1 MKSIKNIK
9 PKRIFEELA
18 QMGVLSDLLENQW
31 FSFYKMNEKFRDDIN
46 EILLKYS
53 EKEVTVLE
61 QHYLEELCS
70 SLQFF
75 IDYIKYGRNKS
86 TESGI

>member
-9 PKRIFEELA
+9 PRRIFEELA
-18 QMGVLSDLLENQW
+18 EMGVLADLLENQW
-31 FSFYKMNEKFRDDIN
+31 FSFYKMSDKFREDIN

-53 EKEVTVLE
+53 EKKVTVLE
-61 QHYLEELCS
+61 QYYLEELCK

-75 IDYIKYGRNKS
+75 IDYVSIWMKQKH
-86 TESGI
+86 

>member
-1 MKSIKNIK
+1 MKEIK

-18 QMGVLSDLLENQW
+18 ELGVLGDLLQYQW
-31 FSFYKMNEKFRDDIN
+31 REFYEQDERFREDVN

-53 EKEVTVLE
+53 PGEVTVLE
-61 QHYLEELCS
+61 KYLLEQLCQ

-75 IDYIKYGRNKS
+75 IDYTQVWMNPRL
-86 TESGI
+86 

>member
-1 MKSIKNIK
+1 VKEIK

-18 QMGVLSDLLENQW
+18 ELGVLGDLLQYQW
-31 FSFYKMNEKFRDDIN
+31 REFYEQDERFREDVN

-53 EKEVTVLE
+53 PGEVTVLE
-61 QHYLEELCS
+61 KYLLEQLCQ

-75 IDYIKYGRNKS
+75 IDYTQVWMNRRL
-86 TESGI
+86 

>member
-1 MKSIKNIK
+1 MKEIK

-18 QMGVLSDLLENQW
+18 ELGVLGDLLQYQW
-31 FSFYKMNEKFRDDIN
+31 REFYEQDEKFREDVN

-53 EKEVTVLE
+53 PGEVTVLE
-61 QHYLEELCS
+61 KYLLEQLCQ

-75 IDYIKYGRNKS
+75 IDYTQVWMNRRL
-86 TESGI
+86 

>member
-1 MKSIKNIK
+1 VKDIK

-18 QMGVLSDLLENQW
+18 ELGVLGDLLQYQW
-31 FSFYKMNEKFRDDIN
+31 REFYEQDEKFREDVN

-53 EKEVTVLE
+53 PGEVTVLE
-61 QHYLEELCS
+61 KYLLEQLCQ

-75 IDYIKYGRNKS
+75 IDYTQVWMNRRL
-86 TESGI
+86 

>member
-1 MKSIKNIK
+1 MKKIE

-18 QMGVLSDLLENQW
+18 ELGVLGDLLKHQW
-31 FSFYKMNEKFRDDIN
+31 REFYEKNEKFREDIN

-53 EKEVTVLE
+53 KESVTVLE
-61 QHYLEELCS
+61 KYYLEKLCE

-75 IDYIKYGRNKS
+75 IDYTKLWTSRKQ
-86 TESGI
+86 

>member
-1 MKSIKNIK
+1 MKKLKNIK

-18 QMGVLSDLLENQW
+18 ELGVLADLLENQW
-31 FSFYKMNEKFRDDIN
+31 NNFYKMNEKFREDLN

-53 EKEVTVLE
+53 QKEVTILE
-61 QHYLEELCS
+61 QYFLEQLCS

-75 IDYIKYGRNKS
+75 IDYTSLWTKQKR
-86 TESGI
+86 

>member
-1 MKSIKNIK
+1 VKEIK

-18 QMGVLSDLLENQW
+18 ELGVLGDLLQYQW
-31 FSFYKMNEKFRDDIN
+31 REFYEQDEKFREDVN

-53 EKEVTVLE
+53 PGEVTVLE
-61 QHYLEELCS
+61 KYLLEQLCQ

-75 IDYIKYGRNKS
+75 IDYTQVWMNRRL
-86 TESGI
+86 

>member
-1 MKSIKNIK
+1 VKEIK

-18 QMGVLSDLLENQW
+18 ELGVLGDLLQYQW
-31 FSFYKMNEKFRDDIN
+31 REFYEQDEKFREDVN

-53 EKEVTVLE
+53 PCEVTVLE
-61 QHYLEELCS
+61 KYLLEQLCQ

-75 IDYIKYGRNKS
+75 IDYTQVWMNRRL
-86 TESGI
+86 

>member
-9 PKRIFEELA
+9 PRRIFEELA
-18 QMGVLSDLLENQW
+18 EMGVLADLLENQW
-31 FSFYKMNEKFRDDIN
+31 LSFYIMNDKFREDIN

-53 EKEVTVLE
+53 EREVTILE
-61 QHYLEELCS
+61 QFYLEELCK

-75 IDYIKYGRNKS
+75 IDYVSIWKKPKH
-86 TESGI
+86 

>member
-1 MKSIKNIK
+1 VKKIK

-18 QMGVLSDLLENQW
+18 ELGVLGDLLQYQW
-31 FSFYKMNEKFRDDIN
+31 REFYEQDEKFREDVN

-53 EKEVTVLE
+53 PGEVTVLE
-61 QHYLEELCS
+61 KYLLEQLCQ

-75 IDYIKYGRNKS
+75 IDYTQVWMNRRL
-86 TESGI
+86 

>member
-1 MKSIKNIK
+1 MKEIK

-18 QMGVLSDLLENQW
+18 ELGVLGDLLQYQW
-31 FSFYKMNEKFRDDIN
+31 REFYEQDERFREDVN

-53 EKEVTVLE
+53 PGEVTVLE
-61 QHYLEELCS
+61 KYLLEQLCQ

-75 IDYIKYGRNKS
+75 IDYTQVWMNRRL
-86 TESGI
+86 

>member
-1 MKSIKNIK
+1 VKEIK

-18 QMGVLSDLLENQW
+18 ELGVLGDLLQYQW
-31 FSFYKMNEKFRDDIN
+31 REFYEQDERFREDVN

-53 EKEVTVLE
+53 PGEVTVLE
-61 QHYLEELCS
+61 KYFLEQLCQ

-75 IDYIKYGRNKS
+75 IDYTQVWMNRRL
-86 TESGI
+86 